1 MKNRALLSL
10 AIASAIGA
18 GLATHSDT
26 AEAARKDKCYGVSEA
41 GKNDCAAGP
50 GTSCAGTAKLN
61 WQGNAWKLVKAGT
74 CEDIVTPYGTNG
86 SLDPIAGQAGWK
98 EKAPS

>member
-1 MKNRALLSL
+1 MNNRAVLSL

-18 GLATHSDT
+18 GLAAHSDP
-26 AEAARKDKCYGVSEA
+26 ADAARKDKCYGVSEA

-61 WQGNAWKLVKAGT
+61 WQGNAWKLVEAGT
-74 CEDIVTPYGTNG
+74 CEDIVTPYDTHG
-86 SLDPIAGQAGWK
+86 SLEPIAEQSGWRAK
-98 EKAPS
+98 QPS